1 MAYSVPMSVPHSIP
15 MPTFD
20 GAFRDRLAELIR
32 WRRDVRRFRREPLQ
46 AGTLERHIGL
56 AARAPSVGFSQP
68 CRWMRVTSP
77 ERRAAIAADFARCN
91 ADALAGY
98 AGGRAQLYASL
109 KLAGLDEA
117 PEHLAVFCDEAAP
130 AGHGLGRATMPETL
144 AYSVVMAI
152 HTLWLA
158 ARADGIGLGWISI
171 LSPEAVSAALEPP
184 AGWRFIAYLCI
195 GYPAEENPTPELA
208 RRGWEEPD
216 PRATDILDR

>member
-1 MAYSVPMSVPHSIP
+1 MSVPHPLPS
-15 MPTFD
+15 PTFD
-20 GAFRDRLAELIR
+20 GAFREHLAELIR
-32 WRRDVRRFRREPLQ
+32 WRRDVRRFRREPLP
-46 AGTLERHIGL
+46 AGTLERLIGL

-68 CRWMRVTSP
+68 CRWMQVAGP

-91 ADALAGY
+91 ADALGGY
-98 AGGRAQLYASL
+98 AGERARLYASL

-117 PEHLAVFCDEAAP
+117 PEHLAVFCDETTP

-158 ARADGIGLGWISI
+158 ARAEGVGLGWISI
-171 LSPEAVSAALEPP
+171 LSPDAVAAALEPP
-184 AGWRFIAYLCI
+184 PGWRFVAYLCI

-208 RRGWEEPD
+208 RRGWEAAD
-216 PRATDILDR
+216 SRATDILVR